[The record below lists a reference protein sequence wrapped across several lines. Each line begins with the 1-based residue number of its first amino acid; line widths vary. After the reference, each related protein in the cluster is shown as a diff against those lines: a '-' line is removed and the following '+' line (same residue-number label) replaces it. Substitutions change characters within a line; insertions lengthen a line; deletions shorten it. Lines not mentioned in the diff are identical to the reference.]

1 MSEETITADDA
12 EISVLGAAMSGANVD
27 EISRTG
33 LQPSD
38 FRDPFRGDI
47 WAAILR
53 VHDAGNTPDVIQVRL
68 AYDADNKRPC
78 DPIALFRMTEL
89 VPVISSAAWYAQQVT
104 NAAGHRAIVN
114 AGIKVTQLG
123 QTIGD
128 LDERREAAR
137 QAVDEACKGRN
148 VTRARTLADVLPSV
162 IETAEHGAASAIGTG
177 WSDVDELIGGL
188 APGRLLVVG
197 ARPGVGKSLMGTNLA
212 LHVAHRHE
220 HAALIASMEMPEDEV
235 GQRLLATHA
244 NVNLTS
250 LATGKVTEPEWASIA
265 AKHAEMA
272 ALPITIDD
280 TPGQSVQHIRG
291 RARDIQRTRDDLALI
306 VVDYIQLMQTGG
318 RSDNRAQELAEVS
331 RGLKLLARESGACV
345 VALAQ
350 VNREAARRDS
360 RPRMSDLRE
369 SGAIEADA
377 DQVILLH
384 QPDDNIPRIEVIVDK
399 NRHGP
404 KGIRTLDV
412 WGHYARLVQPAWQP
426 SGAIA

>member
-1 MSEETITADDA
+1 MSEPITATDA
-12 EISVLGAAMSGANVD
+12 EVSLLGAAMSGADID
-27 EISRTG
+27 ELGRLVEPG
-33 LQPSD
+33 D
-38 FRDPFRGDI
+38 FYDPFRGDV

-53 VHDAGNTPDVIQVRL
+53 VHEAGNIPDVIQVRL
-68 AYDADNKRPC
+68 AYDANSTRPC

-89 VPVISSAAWYAQQVT
+89 VPVVASAPWYAEQVAS
-104 NAAGHRAIVN
+104 AAGHRAITT

-123 QTIGD
+123 QTLGD

-137 QAVDEACKGRN
+137 QAIDEACKGRN

-162 IETAEHGAASAIGTG
+162 IETAQNGAASVIGTG
-177 WSDVDELIGGL
+177 WGDIDELIGGL
-188 APGRLLVVG
+188 APGRLIVVG

-212 LHVAHRHE
+212 LHAAHRHG

-250 LATGKVTEPEWASIA
+250 LAEGKVDEAAWGRIA

-280 TPGQSVQHIRG
+280 TPGQSVQHIRA
-291 RARDIQRTRDDLALI
+291 RARDIQRSRDDLALI
-306 VVDYIQLMQTGG
+306 VVDYIQLMQTTG
-318 RSDNRAQELAEVS
+318 RTDNRAQELAEVS

-345 VALAQ
+345 VGLAQ
-350 VNREAARRDS
+350 VNRESDKRNG

-377 DQVILLH
+377 DQVVLLH
-384 QPDDNIPRIEVIVDK
+384 QPDDNIPEIEVIVDK

-404 KGIRTLDV
+404 KGVRTLKV
-412 WGHYARLVQPAWQP
+412 WGHYARLVQPVWTP
-426 SGAIA
+426 TGAVS